1 VAASVVAA
9 STAGVL
15 AEGASELEASA
26 GGSAEGLFEVPASEE
41 DLLEAASSD
50 DPASSDGP
58 ASSGERRSFLAVGAG
73 AGAVAGASERSALEP
88 SLPRRAGPWYQRL
101 SAGNESGRA
110 VPVGAVAG
118 AEEAGAGA
126 DTTEEP
132 EIRPRKRKRRQ
143 IARRAAAGLPGSLF
157 STARHMSRAPGR
169 THQRTPQ
176 AAPGAL
182 LVPPEIPVV
191 VWETAS
197 QPHPTLSLQGPGFI
211 ARALLLGAN
220 FADHACLATIAA
232 HAPLLPI
239 AAKRFQLFEPYSFGF
254 DQPEHVSA
262 AAPICFVLSQRSN
275 FIPAVRLLIQDVQK
289 RFWQRTNKA
298 ATAWENAS
306 ASSRRTGVSDSV
318 NARPQFGPK
327 LGPKQDS
334 TGRNGE
340 DRT

>member
-157 STARHMSRAPGR
+157 STARYLSRAPGR

-176 AAPGAL
+176 AARGAL

-197 QPHPTLSLQGPGFI
+197 QPHPTLSLQGVTTAGARDIGRRPLAVSGALNRRPSLLIPRRREQRRLPG
-211 ARALLLGAN
+211 RGGLY
-220 FADHACLATIAA
+220 
-232 HAPLLPI
+232 
-239 AAKRFQLFEPYSFGF
+239 E
-254 DQPEHVSA
+254 EE
-262 AAPICFVLSQRSN
+262 
-275 FIPAVRLLIQDVQK
+275 PAVIEQFRPGEREAQFEAEWSKQEGSLEFGK
-289 RFWQRTNKA
+289 RVTDA
-298 ATAWENAS
+298 
-306 ASSRRTGVSDSV
+306 
-318 NARPQFGPK
+318 
-327 LGPKQDS
+327 
-334 TGRNGE
+334 
-340 DRT
+340 